1 MIKTPSNRIFAT
13 FLTLIFLAFQAE
25 LLAQKNGSDKLIL
38 IHVDGLSLSHV
49 MEEAEQ
55 GNLPNLMSYFGQEG
69 IIKNT
74 VTYFPS
80 KTPTVISSVKDGVTP
95 ENAALA
101 GWIQTDE
108 SGSGVKGMVSTFL
121 TMAFST
127 PRMATTNLIYGIP
140 LLDNLAGPAMQN
152 IPTYLRDYDVIQFF
166 WYKTDTHAHF
176 YGEKAYIKQLR
187 VFDRDFGKLT
197 NRLPSNVN
205 IIIYSDHG
213 LTFGKGVELGDDVDE
228 IIGDDLLAYSF
239 PTLYL
244 KHLDNVEIHARNLVD
259 QTPIAVT
266 FYKSGNQKVTGIH
279 ENGEF
284 FFKEENGT
292 VQYSFTG
299 EDFLGYTQFGYDG
312 SGLDVDDWLRLTYK
326 SDYPMAP
333 VNIYYFMQN
342 RSAGDIITLLNP
354 DEYNQ
359 TGYSSK
365 SNHGGFHRADMI
377 SPMFIKG
384 DAVESLRGRD
394 YFWLP
399 NLFKE
404 LDEFEVDAEPNR
416 DRHYLSSSYNLRS
429 GKAVT
434 ELAISPTYRVY
445 YGANLYW
452 DRELDRDQIDVWGQV
467 DIFRTF
473 LSRLWV
479 GGGVEIDTEN
489 KFSPFLKLRYDFHL
503 RKLIIQN
510 FYSTNRDFQ
519 VRLSYEVTSAV
530 AFELTNFRSLGLRI
544 DF

>member
-1 MIKTPSNRIFAT
+1 MAKSPLYRSIVALLMLLMLP
-13 FLTLIFLAFQAE
+13 FQSKMF
-25 LLAQKNGSDKLIL
+25 AQKSGSDKLIL

-49 MEEAEQ
+49 LEEAEK
-55 GNLPNLMSYFGQEG
+55 GNLPNLMAFFGEEG
-69 IIKNT
+69 VIKNT

-80 KTPTVISSVKDGVTP
+80 KTPTVISSIKDGVTP

-108 SGSGVKGMVSTFL
+108 SGTGLRGMVSTFL
-121 TMAFST
+121 EMAFSK

-140 LLDNLAGPAMQN
+140 FLDILAGPAMQN

-176 YGEKAYIKQLR
+176 FGEEAYRKQLR

-197 NRLPSNVN
+197 NRLPDNVN

-213 LTFGKGVELGDDVDE
+213 LTFGKGVELEDYVDDV
-228 IIGDDLLAYSF
+228 IGDDLLAYSF

-244 KHLDNVEIHARNLVD
+244 HQQDKVENHARTLVE
-259 QTPIAVT
+259 QTPIGVT
-266 FYKSGNQKVTGIH
+266 FFKSGDQEVTGIH
-279 ENGEF
+279 FDGEF
-284 FFKEENGT
+284 TFKEVNGKI
-292 VQYSFTG
+292 QYFFTG
-299 EDFLGYTQFGYDG
+299 KDLLGYTTLGYDG
-312 SGLDVDDWLRLTYK
+312 SGLNADEWLRLTYNT
-326 SDYPMAP
+326 DYPMAP

-354 DEYNQ
+354 NEYNQ

-365 SNHGGFHRADMI
+365 ANHGGFNRSDMI
-377 SPMFIKG
+377 SPMFVKG
-384 DAVESLRGRD
+384 DALESLQGRD

-399 NLFKE
+399 KLFNE
-404 LDEFEVDAEPNR
+404 LQKFEVDAEPNR
-416 DRHYLSSSYNLRS
+416 DRHYLSSRYNLRS
-429 GKAVT
+429 GKVVT

-452 DRELDRDQIDVWGQV
+452 DRELERDELDIWGQV

-473 LSRLWV
+473 MSRLWI
-479 GGGVEIDTEN
+479 GGGVEIDVEN
-489 KFSPFLKLRYDFHL
+489 EFSPFFKLRYDLHL
-503 RKLIIQN
+503 RKLVVQN
-510 FYSTNRDFQ
+510 FYSTNRAFQ
-519 VRLSYEVTSAV
+519 FKIAYEVTPSV
-530 AFELTNFRSLGLRI
+530 AFEITNFRSLGLRI